1 MKKFVSVFALAAF
14 MACGAA
20 KAQFVGTGAENN
32 GNANEVDS
40 LRTVVGTLS
49 KQVDNANQAELDQK
63 IWKDRAKYF
72 NIGFVKQ
79 SLTSK
84 DDYIKYKSEAGVNIT
99 WGKTYYLH
107 KKPLWGMVKIG
118 LDWSWMDFNYVKYS
132 SVEEKFAYD
141 DDFGDG
147 NGFGNGWGY
156 DDPFDNGWDMEEDED
171 YDLDFGCHQF
181 EYGMQIGPSITVN
194 PIHHLKVS
202 TYFRFQPSAS
212 IMLLDDEVYYGFVPF
227 FNFGAAVAW

>member
-99 WGKTYYLH
+99 WGKKRITCTRSRFGGWL
-107 KKPLWGMVKIG
+107 K
-118 LDWSWMDFNYVKYS
+118 
-132 SVEEKFAYD
+132 SVWTGA
-141 DDFGDG
+141 
-147 NGFGNGWGY
+147 GW
-156 DDPFDNGWDMEEDED
+156 
-171 YDLDFGCHQF
+171 
-181 EYGMQIGPSITVN
+181 I
-194 PIHHLKVS
+194 S
-202 TYFRFQPSAS
+202 T
-212 IMLLDDEVYYGFVPF
+212 M
-227 FNFGAAVAW
+227 

>member
-99 WGKTYYLH
+99 WGKTYYLQR
-107 KKPLWGMVKIG
+107 
-118 LDWSWMDFNYVKYS
+118 S
-132 SVEEKFAYD
+132 SI
-141 DDFGDG
+141 
-147 NGFGNGWGY
+147 N
-156 DDPFDNGWDMEEDED
+156 
-171 YDLDFGCHQF
+171 
-181 EYGMQIGPSITVN
+181 
-194 PIHHLKVS
+194 
-202 TYFRFQPSAS
+202 
-212 IMLLDDEVYYGFVPF
+212 
-227 FNFGAAVAW
+227 